1 MLLTYDPRTEAEKL
15 TAFKILKLARPDHL
29 SDGKSI
35 EKFNDNKRI
44 IKLFFLIQYS

>member
-1 MLLTYDPRTEAEKL
+1 MLLTHDPRTEAEKL

-35 EKFNDNKRI
+35 KKTINSHIYKFKP
-44 IKLFFLIQYS
+44 FL